1 MIVVIIYII
10 YERNENTFSYLLYCM
25 PIHFINVSL
34 RIAPDAQ
41 RTTAVPCIAKKKSHD
56 YARDFSYGA
65 LNRTRTCDTLVNSQ
79 VLYRLS
85 Y

>member
-41 RTTAVPCIAKKKSHD
+41 RTTAVPCIAKKNPMTMQGISVM
-56 YARDFSYGA
+56 AP
-65 LNRTRTCDTLVNSQ
+65 
-79 VLYRLS
+79 
-85 Y
+85 